1 MSRFPNAVLAV
12 AAALFA
18 TVSTAA
24 AQDAALGEKV
34 FARCKAC
41 HAVGEGAK
49 NKVGPHLNDLFG
61 RVAGSAADYKYS
73 TAMAKAGTDGVVW
86 DDATLAEFLAKP
98 KDFVKGT
105 KMAFAGLKKE
115 DEIVNLT
122 AYLKTFSVA
131 AAPAETTPAVPE
143 AEKPE
148 PPAEQKTEASPP
160 PAETKPAAEV
170 AAPAE
175 APADA
180 AVETPSH
187 GTFHLGRAATEDEV
201 AAWDIDIRPD
211 GAGLPEGRGT
221 VAQGEV
227 LFADQCASCH
237 GDFGEAV
244 GRWPVLAGGQGTLMN
259 ERPEKTVGSFWPYL
273 STVYDYIRRAM
284 PFGNARSLSDDD
296 VYALT
301 AYVLYLND
309 LVTDEEFELSKENF
323 TSVRLPNENNFIDDD
338 RLSEKHY
345 VDKSEPC
352 MKDCKPGKAEITKHA
367 AVLDVTPDKADGD
380 EENTGGGID

>member
-1 MSRFPNAVLAV
+1 MSRFPNAVLA
-12 AAALFA
+12 AAAVLLA
-18 TVSTAA
+18 TVTTAA

-41 HAVGEGAK
+41 HTVGEGAK
-49 NKVGPHLNDLFG
+49 NRVGPQLNALFG
-61 RVAGSAADYKYS
+61 RTAGSIEDYKYS
-73 TAMAKAGTDGVVW
+73 PAMTKAGADGVVW
-86 DDATLAEFLAKP
+86 DDQTLGEFLAKP

-122 AYLKTFSVA
+122 AYLKTFSA
-131 AAPAETTPAVPE
+131 DAAPAAPASETPVA
-143 AEKPE
+143 
-148 PPAEQKTEASPP
+148 PAEQKSDVPP
-160 PAETKPAAEV
+160 EPADTKVATAPVQPDAAEKTV
-170 AAPAE
+170 
-175 APADA
+175 
-180 AVETPSH
+180 SH
-187 GTFHLGRAATEDEV
+187 GVFHLGRVATEDEI

-221 VAQGEV
+221 VAQGEA
-227 LFADQCASCH
+227 LYADQCASCH

-244 GRWPVLAGGQGTLMN
+244 GRWPVLAGGQGTLTN

-309 LVTDEEFELSKENF
+309 IVTEEDFELSKENF
-323 TSVRLPNENNFIDDD
+323 TSVRLPNEDNFIDDD
-338 RLSEKHY
+338 RLSEAHY
-345 VDKSEPC
+345 APGIEPC
-352 MKDCKPGKAEITKHA
+352 MSDCKPGKAEITKHA
-367 AVLDVTPDKADGD
+367 DVLDVTPDSADG
-380 EENTGGGID
+380 EEGIGGGID

>member
-1 MSRFPNAVLAV
+1 MSRFPKAALAAAAVLA
-12 AAALFA
+12 ASFA
-18 TVSTAA
+18 PAA

-41 HAVGEGAK
+41 HAVGEDAK
-49 NKVGPHLNDLFG
+49 NRVGPHLNDLFG
-61 RVAGSAADYKYS
+61 RAAGSIGDFKYS
-73 TAMAKAGTDGVVW
+73 PAMSKAGEGDLVW
-86 DDATLAEFLAKP
+86 EDQTLAEFLTKP

-115 DEIVNLT
+115 DEIANLT
-122 AYLKTFSVA
+122 AYLKTFSSDAAPAAPTDDASETPVEEKSGAAAEPAEAKVA
-131 AAPAETTPAVPE
+131 AA
-143 AEKPE
+143 
-148 PPAEQKTEASPP
+148 TE
-160 PAETKPAAEV
+160 

-175 APADA
+175 AA
-180 AVETPSH
+180 AEVSEEAESH
-187 GTFHLGRAATEDEV
+187 GVFHLGRPATEDEI
-201 AAWDIDIRPD
+201 AAWDIDVRPD

-221 VAQGEV
+221 VLQGET

-284 PFGNARSLSDDD
+284 PFGDARSLSDDE

-309 LVTDEEFELSKENF
+309 IVTDEDFELSKENF
-323 TSVRLPNENNFIDDD
+323 TSIRLPNEDNFIDDD

-345 VDKSEPC
+345 AANVEPC

-367 AVLDVTPDKADGD
+367 AVLDVTPDSSEG
-380 EENTGGGID
+380 EENTGGID